1 MKSVR
6 EETRTLILER
16 IAEGAREAA
25 LLWFV
30 FSALDALIS
39 GRLTV
44 IWGIANTAGAI
55 GVWVFAIYV
64 EIYAMTIRPKEQS

>member
-1 MKSVR
+1 VNKPSEEVKS
-6 EETRTLILER
+6 LILER

-30 FSALDALIS
+30 FSALDALIT

-44 IWGIANTAGAI
+44 AWGAANSAGAFAVWTI
-55 GVWVFAIYV
+55 GIYI
-64 EIYAMTIRPKEQS
+64 EIRAKEPL

>member
-1 MKSVR
+1 MRKLSDESQDLVM
-6 EETRTLILER
+6 ER

-44 IWGIANTAGAI
+44 FWAATNTFGAL
-55 GVWVFAIYV
+55 GVWLFGIYV
-64 EIYAMTIRPKEQS
+64 EIRTKEHR